1 MKYGLPLIPE
11 ADSCRTASNALTLIA
26 EARPPAFITTMAREV
41 ARFNALQ
48 QNAQSLQLNIHNT
61 VLHRAKTEI
70 LRVMEYLIVHK
81 RCHIMDLMVEVMDI
95 VLHCVDSGH
104 LKSRGLNEVFPSI
117 CGFPQVSHC
126 PHTRRIATGAKN
138 GNIAIYEL
146 RAYKCQMIAAHGSSV
161 TALSFSPDGKY
172 LASYS
177 IGENKLSFWQTS
189 SGMFGL
195 GASQTKC
202 TKTFSTAPV
211 PDIVRMNPQR
221 LPKLVWISNKTVVH
235 MMADGTEHR
244 FNA

>member
-1 MKYGLPLIPE
+1 MIP
-11 ADSCRTASNALTLIA
+11 
-26 EARPPAFITTMAREV
+26 
-41 ARFNALQ
+41 
-48 QNAQSLQLNIHNT
+48 
-61 VLHRAKTEI
+61 
-70 LRVMEYLIVHK
+70 
-81 RCHIMDLMVEVMDI
+81 
-95 VLHCVDSGH
+95 
-104 LKSRGLNEVFPSI
+104 
-117 CGFPQVSHC
+117 
-126 PHTRRIATGAKN
+126 
-138 GNIAIYEL
+138 
-146 RAYKCQMIAAHGSSV
+146 AHGAAV

-177 IGENKLSFWQTS
+177 MGENRLSFWQTS

-202 TKTFSTAPV
+202 TKTFSTVPV